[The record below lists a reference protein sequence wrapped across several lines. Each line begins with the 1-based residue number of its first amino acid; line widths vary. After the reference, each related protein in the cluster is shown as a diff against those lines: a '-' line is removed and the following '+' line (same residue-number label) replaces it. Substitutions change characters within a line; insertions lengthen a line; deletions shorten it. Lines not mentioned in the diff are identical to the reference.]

1 MGSLLETLLS
11 PILQFILSLF
21 GNIDLSPVATAVE
34 IVKPY
39 IQLALYILPAQT
51 IAQILSIIITI
62 YSFRLTI
69 KTIRLVFEFIPFF

>member
-21 GNIDLSPVATAVE
+21 GNIDLSPIATAVE
-34 IVKPY
+34 VVKPY
-39 IQLALYILPAQT
+39 IQLALYILPAGT

-62 YSFRLTI
+62 YSFRLTM